1 MRRDLG
7 HRAPADLLDPGPT
20 AVRYA
25 APSLS
30 RRLLSTAVRIPKW
43 LAALWPVASLRAYL
57 VAIMLI
63 ATLPVVALMGYQ
75 ILRDTGAN
83 DERLWKELERSA
95 AATAQNVEREL
106 GASTDALTILAR
118 TTLLAH
124 EGTVEFERTVRDDT
138 RLRPAWRGVFLIG
151 ADGRTLFDSA
161 PASAGAARP
170 TPLDAAAFARLSGGA
185 RVVVANQPALDAAA
199 PPLSAVAVPVVV
211 AGQRRYV
218 LGAWLEPAAWQE
230 LLQKSGPPE
239 DGFVSLIDAEQRVMA
254 STRTHAVGR
263 VLPVHA
269 ATAATQASGMRRTT
283 LQSGDDAYT
292 AWHDLASAR
301 WAVAVGVPAAPLDA
315 ARLRAFVTTL
325 VGVAL
330 CVVLG
335 VYFASL
341 VARHLVGPL
350 RGLSGAGTPDPAERL
365 AVREVASLRDA
376 IVAAHA
382 RDAAARRRL
391 QATADEFETLFNGTP
406 IGLAFAQDREA
417 SVVIHNP
424 AMDTLAGPAS
434 GAGVQVLHRGQP
446 LPRAEQPLQRAA
458 ASGEPV
464 APIELE
470 IVVEGEPRRHVLA
483 QAVPLLQADGTPRGA
498 IGTLVDITERIRGD
512 ASLQAANQR
521 LRDSQHL
528 VDLAQEAG
536 HVGFFH
542 YHFREDALV
551 CTQGQASLFGLDAA
565 ALSRQDAGSYREW
578 APHVERED
586 RLRLE
591 KVLRRVLASGQEK
604 ETVDYRV
611 VLPGGQTRWLSSRVL
626 ILYDAQ
632 RRPEQLIG
640 VSVDVT
646 DEKLAQRERVRLTGL
661 ERVARLEAEA
671 ASKAKDE
678 FLAMLGHELRN
689 PLSAISAAIEVLN
702 RVPGDS
708 EVAVNARAIAARQTR
723 HLAHMM
729 DDLLDVGRVIS
740 GKVLLARR
748 PVELAALARRVA
760 STFEVTGESDGHEMR
775 FDLHEAWIDADA
787 TRIEQVLANLL
798 TNAFKYTPKGTD
810 VRIAVTHDGADA
822 LLTVRDNGPGIPPA
836 LLPRVFDLFVQG
848 ARTPDRRV
856 GGLGI
861 GLTLARRLVE
871 LHGGTIAAES
881 SPEGS
886 TFKIRLPVVAAPAQA
901 VDGPRAATA
910 RARRVV
916 LVEDNDDARDGLR
929 TTLELDGHSVI
940 AVGDGPSGL
949 HAVLEHRPDAAIVDI
964 GLPGLTGLE
973 VAKRSRA
980 AGYGGLMIALS
991 GYGRDTDIRQAFES
1005 GFDQHLVKPVDSQ
1018 ELQRLLNGA

>member
-1 MRRDLG
+1 VD
-7 HRAPADLLDPGPT
+7 T
-20 AVRYA
+20 AA
-25 APSLS
+25 
-30 RRLLSTAVRIPKW
+30 RIPKG

-63 ATLPVVALMGYQ
+63 ATLPVVALMGFQ
-75 ILRDTGAN
+75 ILRDAGAN
-83 DERLWKELERSA
+83 DARTGKELERSA
-95 AATAQNVEREL
+95 AATARNVEREI
-106 GASTDALTILAR
+106 ASSTDALTILAR

-124 EGTVEFERTVRDDT
+124 EGTAEFERAVRDDA
-138 RLRPAWRGVFLIG
+138 RLRPTWRGVFLIG

-161 PASAGAARP
+161 PAKGGAGRP
-170 TPLDAAAFARLSGGA
+170 VPLDAAAFARLGAGA
-185 RVVVANQPALDAAA
+185 RVIVASQVAPDATS
-199 PPLSAVAVPVVV
+199 PPPSAVVVPVAL
-211 AGQRRYV
+211 AGQRRYA
-218 LGAWLEPAAWQE
+218 LGAWIEPAAWQE
-230 LLQKSGPPE
+230 LLQKPGPPV
-239 DGFVSLIDAEQRVMA
+239 DGFVSLVDREQRVIA
-254 STRTHAVGR
+254 STHAGR
-263 VLPVHA
+263 ALPVRA
-269 ATAATQASGMRRTT
+269 MQETQASGARRTA
-283 LQSGDDAYT
+283 LQDGRDAYT
-292 AWHDLASAR
+292 AWQDVPSAR

-315 ARLRAFVTTL
+315 ARLHAFVTTI

-341 VARHLVGPL
+341 VARHIVGPL
-350 RGLSGAGTPDPAERL
+350 RGLAGAERPDPSRRL
-365 AVREVASLRDA
+365 AVREVATLRDA
-376 IVAAHA
+376 LVAAHA
-382 RDAAARRRL
+382 RDAAARKRL
-391 QATADEFETLFNGTP
+391 QANADEFEALFNNNP
-406 IGLAFAQDREA
+406 AGLAFAQDREA
-417 SVVIHNP
+417 RVVIHNP
-424 AMDTLAGPAS
+424 AMDALVGPAS
-434 GAGVQVLHRGQP
+434 GERAQLLHRGRP

-464 APIELE
+464 APMELE
-470 IVVEGEPRRHVLA
+470 ILVEGEPRRHVLA

-498 IGTLVDITERIRGD
+498 IGTVVDITDRIRGD
-512 ASLQAANQR
+512 ADLQSANQR

-542 YHFREDALV
+542 YHFHEDTLV
-551 CTQGQASLFGLDAA
+551 CTQGQASLFGLGTDTLARGDAA
-565 ALSRQDAGSYREW
+565 SFREW
-578 APHVERED
+578 GLHVEQED
-586 RLRLE
+586 RLRIE

-604 ETVDYRV
+604 ETIDYRV
-611 VLPGGQTRWLSSRVL
+611 ALPGGQTRWLSSRVL

-632 RRPEQLIG
+632 RLPEQLIG

-708 EVAVNARAIAARQTR
+708 DVAVNARNIAARQTR

-760 STFEVTGESDGHEMR
+760 STFEVTGESDGHDLR

-798 TNAFKYTPKGTD
+798 TNSFKYTPKGAD
-810 VRIAVTHDGADA
+810 VRIAVTRDGPDA
-822 LLTVRDNGPGIPPA
+822 LLVVRDNGPGIPPA

-848 ARTPDRRV
+848 ERTPDRRA

-881 SPEGS
+881 SSEGA
-886 TFKIRLPVVAAPAQA
+886 TFKVRLPAIAAPAQA
-901 VDGPRAATA
+901 VDSPRTA
-910 RARRVV
+910 QTQARRVV

-940 AVGDGPSGL
+940 AVSDGPSGL

-973 VAKRSRA
+973 VARRSRA

-991 GYGRDTDIRQAFES
+991 GYGRDTDIRKAFES
-1005 GFDQHLVKPVDSQ
+1005 GFDLHLVKPVDGH
-1018 ELQRLLNGA
+1018 ELQRLLSGA

>member
-1 MRRDLG
+1 
-7 HRAPADLLDPGPT
+7 
-20 AVRYA
+20 
-25 APSLS
+25 
-30 RRLLSTAVRIPKW
+30 LSTAVRIPKW
-43 LAALWPVASLRAYL
+43 LATLWPVASLRAYL

-75 ILRDTGAN
+75 ILRDAGAN
-83 DERLWKELERSA
+83 DERIGKELERSA

-106 GASTDALTILAR
+106 ASSTDALTILAR
-118 TTLLAH
+118 TTLLPSA
-124 EGTVEFERTVRDDT
+124 GTVDFERAVRQDA
-138 RLRPAWRGVFLIG
+138 RLHPTWRGVFLIG
-151 ADGRTLFDSA
+151 ADGRLLFDSS
-161 PASAGAARP
+161 PTKSGAVRP
-170 TPLDAAAFARLSGGA
+170 GFDDAAFARNDARAVITNQAGDGGA
-185 RVVVANQPALDAAA
+185 PG
-199 PPLSAVAVPVVV
+199 LSAVAVPVVA
-211 AGQRRYV
+211 AGLRRYV
-218 LGAWLEPAAWQE
+218 LGAWIEPAAWQE
-230 LLQKSGPPE
+230 LLQKSGPPA
-239 DGFVSLIDAEQRVMA
+239 DGFVSLVDRQQRVMA
-254 STRTHAVGR
+254 STRVSEHPVGR
-263 VLPVHA
+263 TLPRRDAAAQAPGVH
-269 ATAATQASGMRRTT
+269 RTT
-283 LQSGDDAYT
+283 LRDGEAVYT
-292 AWHDLASAR
+292 AWQDVPAAR
-301 WAVAVGVPAAPLDA
+301 WAVAVSVPAAPLDA
-315 ARLRAFVTTL
+315 ARRRAFVTTI
-325 VGVAL
+325 VGLAL

-350 RGLSGAGTPDPAERL
+350 RELAGAERPDPSERL
-365 AVREVASLRDA
+365 AVREVATLRDA
-376 IVAAHA
+376 LLAAHA
-382 RDAAARRRL
+382 RDAAARKRL
-391 QATADEFETLFNGTP
+391 QANADEFETLFNGNPT
-406 IGLAFAQDREA
+406 GLAFAQDREA
-417 SVVIHNP
+417 RVVIHNP
-424 AMDTLAGPAS
+424 AMDALLGPAT
-434 GAGVQVLHRGQP
+434 GGRAQVLHRGQV
-446 LPRAEQPLQRAA
+446 LPRDEQPLQRAA
-458 ASGEPV
+458 ASGQPV
-464 APIELE
+464 APMELE
-470 IVVEGEPRRHVLA
+470 IVIEGEPRRHVLA
-483 QAVPLLQADGTPRGA
+483 QAVPLHQADGTPRGA
-498 IGTLVDITERIRGD
+498 IGTVVDITDRIRSD
-512 ASLQAANQR
+512 ASLHSANQR

-542 YHFREDALV
+542 YHFHEDVLV
-551 CTQGQASLFGLDAA
+551 CTQGQASLFGLGTDA
-565 ALSRQDAGSYREW
+565 LVREDAGSWREW
-578 APHVERED
+578 GPHIERED
-586 RLRLE
+586 RLRIE
-591 KVLRRVLASGQEK
+591 KVLGRVLASGQEK
-604 ETVDYRV
+604 ETIDYRV
-611 VLPGGQTRWLSSRVL
+611 ALPDGQTRWLSSRVL

-708 EVAVNARAIAARQTR
+708 EVAVNARNIAARQTR

-760 STFEVTGESDGHEMR
+760 STFEVTGESDGHELR
-775 FDLHEAWIDADA
+775 FDLHEVWIDADA

-798 TNAFKYTPKGTD
+798 TNAFKYTPKGAD
-810 VRIAVTHDGADA
+810 VRIAVTHEGPNA
-822 LLTVRDNGPGIPPA
+822 LLAVRDNGPGIPPA

-848 ARTPDRRV
+848 ERTPDRRA

-871 LHGGTIAAES
+871 LHGGTIEAES
-881 SPEGS
+881 SSEGS
-886 TFKIRLPVVAAPAQA
+886 TFKVRLPAVAAPVQA
-901 VDGPRAATA
+901 VDRPRAAES

-973 VAKRSRA
+973 VARRSRA

-991 GYGRDTDIRQAFES
+991 GYGRDSDIRKAFES
-1005 GFDQHLVKPVDSQ
+1005 GFDLHLVKPVDGH